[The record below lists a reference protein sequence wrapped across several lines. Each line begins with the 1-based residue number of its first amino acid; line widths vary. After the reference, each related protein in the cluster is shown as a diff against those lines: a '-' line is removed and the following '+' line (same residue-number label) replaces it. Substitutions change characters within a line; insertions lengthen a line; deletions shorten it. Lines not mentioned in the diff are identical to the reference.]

1 MSKLAKRL
9 SFSPSTKTHDGLCT
23 TSNLTSTILDAYFN
37 KRQLQSLDQ
46 FVAYVTTQLVILR
59 VHISSIQTE
68 LQLVQGLLEELI
80 QRVHDA
86 QVKQATQAKHP
97 ISVPVL
103 KRGGGHAQVGP
114 LHVNHIARL
123 IQWLDHF
130 CLQIKDES
138 NDANAS
144 MDCAH
149 CVHGME
155 DADRADRADR
165 VS

>member
-1 MSKLAKRL
+1 MSKLSKRL

-23 TSNLTSTILDAYFN
+23 TSKLTSTILDTYFN

-46 FVAYVTTQLVILR
+46 FVAYVTTQLVTLR

-80 QRVHDA
+80 QRIHDA
-86 QVKQATQAKHP
+86 QVEQSKHP

-103 KRGGGHAQVGP
+103 KRGGGHAHVGP
-114 LHVNHIARL
+114 LHVNHIAKL
-123 IQWLDHF
+123 IQWLEHF
-130 CLQIKDES
+130 RLQIKDES
-138 NDANAS
+138 NYTKETS

-149 CVHGME
+149 GME
-155 DADRADRADR
+155 DGGADRI
-165 VS
+165 S